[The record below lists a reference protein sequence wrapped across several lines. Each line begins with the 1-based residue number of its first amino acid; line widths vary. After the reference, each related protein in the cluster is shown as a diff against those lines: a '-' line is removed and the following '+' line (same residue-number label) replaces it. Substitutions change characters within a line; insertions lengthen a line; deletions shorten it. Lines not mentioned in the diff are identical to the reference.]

1 MKRNE
6 VMCFFYNKTENDHET
21 YQKFMDMLDNNKK
34 ILKPLYYEDDE
45 GKVLIVFRKRRLT
58 KLQDIICD
66 IKVSELLKEVLNGKH
81 HYIILLALVYIIIFF
96 FSLLI

>member
-1 MKRNE
+1 MGNDRFSDLSSVLWWNGYEKKWSY
-6 VMCFFYNKTENDHET
+6 VFFYNKTENDHET

-66 IKVSELLKEVLNGKH
+66 IKVSELLKEVLNE
-81 HYIILLALVYIIIFF
+81 
-96 FSLLI
+96 